1 MTINNRQFPRQE
13 VQIEV
18 ELEFLEDTARTV
30 ITRDVSQG
38 GLFMRLNDAE
48 HYPMGEMVLM
58 RFKHPLEDFKETVK
72 DGVVVR
78 QAADGIAVAF
88 IEMEEF

>member
-1 MTINNRQFPRQE
+1 MTINNRQFPREE

-18 ELEFLEDTARTV
+18 ELEFLEDAARTV